1 MQYDAKIHKLT
12 RVYFSSFFK
21 RIISK
26 NVTDAYAKVDLFPV
40 GLTIAETKVVNDSLY
55 FTVLYC
61 TVLYCTVLYCR
72 W

>member
-1 MQYDAKIHKLT
+1 MEYDAKIHKLT
-12 RVYFSSFFK
+12 RVFFSSFFK

-55 FTVLYC
+55 C
-61 TVLYCTVLYCR
+61 TGLYCTVLYCR